1 MSVEHCICSVCFTPL
16 LSTEKFFG
24 FSEFLTGLAL
34 MVLAWTIADVRYRF
48 RVNTAPIPLLGITF
62 SVITLIGILTLLT
75 DLWRAE
81 KWLVPQGSLLTP
93 GSWQAILAGLFL
105 LTFVVWT
112 WFAFIKPATYGKH
125 NTKRYAQT
133 LYRFILKGSPTE
145 LAVIAD
151 ELAYSADGLVKYATN
166 KANMIDHTSQQ
177 IKTNVEIYA
186 NELLLLIADK
196 RLCRAIVESSP
207 RTALAIFQAVGK
219 MKKYDIHINT
229 FARNIVSEALL
240 NKDSFLYHESE
251 GYESGLIGYLKPLSQ
266 AMFSNYQMVERI
278 RTLLDADINRKSEWD
293 ADNWRAY
300 CRIVLI
306 TFANYVQED
315 YGCHSYVLHR
325 ARGYIE
331 NAVSDLYKLNGI
343 SNTWDSD
350 PCRRLDV
357 VVNFIVDSI
366 KILDKKSVPNN
377 ARIRIRKQHVQ
388 FKDIYSDMAKMILEV
403 IFHASTVISPRW
415 ECWSIQHNSVWSK
428 FFNNLDGPA
437 GKVVT
442 YKLRRLLYDEITELE
457 NFPSH
462 KGAKILRLCLN
473 VMGFKVNEKMTNRSS
488 LALQKVVLAWTKEN
502 FAKLHNSNPDIAE
515 ACLVDGI
522 AYDSENSRLV
532 RTPLITGLKRELT
545 YDYLE
550 LAPEVDSES
559 NEIQNKTKL

>member
-1 MSVEHCICSVCFTPL
+1 MSVEHCIWSVCFTPL
-16 LSTEKFFG
+16 LSTEKLFG

-125 NTKRYAQT
+125 NAKRYAQT
-133 LYRFILKGSPTE
+133 LYRFILKGSPSE

-151 ELAYSADGLVKYATN
+151 ELAFSADGLVKHATN
-166 KANMIDHTSQQ
+166 KPSMKDRANLQ

-207 RTALAIFQAVGK
+207 GTALAIFRAVGN
-219 MKKYDIHINT
+219 MKKYGIQINT
-229 FARNIVSEALL
+229 FAKNIVNEALF

-251 GYESGLIGYLKPLSQ
+251 GYESGLIGYQKPLSH
-266 AMFSNYQMVERI
+266 AMFSNYQMVEKI
-278 RTLLDADINRKSEWD
+278 GTLLDADIYRKSEWD
-293 ADNWRAY
+293 ADNWKAY
-300 CRIVLI
+300 CRVVLI
-306 TFANYVQED
+306 TFGNYVQEG
-315 YGCHSYVLHR
+315 YGEHSFTLYR

-331 NAVSDLYKLNGI
+331 NAVSDLYKLNGL
-343 SNTWDSD
+343 SNTWDTD

-366 KILDKKSVPNN
+366 EVLDKKTVPNHT
-377 ARIRIRKQHVQ
+377 RFRIRKQHGQ

-403 IFHASTVISPRW
+403 IFHASAVISPRW
-415 ECWSIQHNSVWSK
+415 ECWSIQHNSLWSEL
-428 FFNNLDGPA
+428 FNFDSLDGPA
-437 GKVVT
+437 GKVVKF
-442 YKLRRLLYDEITELE
+442 KLRRLLYDEVTGIK
-457 NFPSH
+457 NYQNH
-462 KGAKILRLCLN
+462 KGAKILGFCLN
-473 VMGFKVNEKMTNRSS
+473 VMGFAVNDNIPNKDS
-488 LALQKVVLAWTKEN
+488 LPLQKAILSWTRKN
-502 FAKLHNSNPDIAE
+502 FVWLHNSNPHIAE

-522 AYDSENSRLV
+522 TYDAENFRLV
-532 RTPLITGLKRELT
+532 RTYPIIGLKHELT
-545 YDYLE
+545 YVYLD
-550 LAPEVDSES
+550 LDPLTDSES
-559 NEIQNKTKL
+559 NEF